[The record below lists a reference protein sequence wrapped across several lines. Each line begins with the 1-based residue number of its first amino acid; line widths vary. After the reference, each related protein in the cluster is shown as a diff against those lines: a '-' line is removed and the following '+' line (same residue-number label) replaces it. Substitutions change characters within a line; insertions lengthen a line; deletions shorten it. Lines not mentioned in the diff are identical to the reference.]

1 MPLHDVCLLRSWWRK
16 SWKVC
21 MSQSLHPR
29 TVPECS
35 RYPEEDIGHHRTVRI
50 NQQLQAPDIAL
61 NHVGMAAKKRPIASL
76 SLPLVRATNIHSPS
90 GCRPAWLPYN
100 CSIRGRA
107 VSQSQCL
114 SQVPSVLAGSERNIG
129 SATATLSKRNT
140 SGKLCDF
147 LRWFWPCVSL
157 PFSSLN
163 MADGNRQ
170 HFWILTEGNCRRKVL
185 FRQKKS

>member
-1 MPLHDVCLLRSWWRK
+1 MRTKCK
-16 SWKVC
+16 Q
-21 MSQSLHPR
+21 QSSHGIPKP
-29 TVPECS
+29 TGWP
-35 RYPEEDIGHHRTVRI
+35 T
-50 NQQLQAPDIAL
+50 
-61 NHVGMAAKKRPIASL
+61 
-76 SLPLVRATNIHSPS
+76 
-90 GCRPAWLPYN
+90 WLPYN

-157 PFSSLN
+157 LFSSLN
-163 MADGNRQ
+163 MADGKRQ

-185 FRQKKS
+185 FRQKKVSKPVSFWICFLNFRLQRSNWCYYFNAELFTPLRSNGLAVGPWLILVEKAVRSAEHLSPFLRSLSQLRPGGTW